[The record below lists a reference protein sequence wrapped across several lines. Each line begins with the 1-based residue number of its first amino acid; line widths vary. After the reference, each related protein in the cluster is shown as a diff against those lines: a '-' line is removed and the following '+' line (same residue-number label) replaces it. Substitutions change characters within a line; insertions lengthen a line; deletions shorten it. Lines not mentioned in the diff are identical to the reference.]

1 MAVCKNFRAIVNNF
15 KKQYFP
21 VIIWNKKHFWMQ
33 VAPIKC
39 TLEKRFFAVANF
51 EGLWVVSFQTVKKL
65 WSL

>member
-21 VIIWNKKHFWMQ
+21 VLIWNKKHFWMQ
-33 VAPIKC
+33 VAPIKF

-51 EGLWVVSFQTVKKL
+51 EGL
-65 WSL
+65 

>member
-39 TLEKRFFAVANF
+39 TLEKMFFAVANF
-51 EGLWVVSFQTVKKL
+51 EGL
-65 WSL
+65 